1 MVRKQKFGYYYY
13 NEVEKHFVKN
23 CNKETKNMYQILAQN
38 FVECI
43 DPCSTLFFTPILDT
57 IDHNFNHCKELIWF
71 KMGFQILK
79 NVRML
84 LIGFLGSIPVWNSI
98 GEEKNWIQ
106 QENFSKINF
115 KIILAFGIDLFQYME
130 EMRLQKVILFIKLA
144 FVHEHANDVLVGALF
159 CMREVP
165 RSSPNEAF

>member
-1 MVRKQKFGYYYY
+1 
-13 NEVEKHFVKN
+13 
-23 CNKETKNMYQILAQN
+23 MYQILAQN
-38 FVECI
+38 FVERI
-43 DPCSTLFFTPILDT
+43 DPCSILFFTPILDT
-57 IDHNFNHCKELIWF
+57 IYHNFNHCKELTWF
-71 KMGFQILK
+71 KMGFRILK

-98 GEEKNWIQ
+98 GEEKNWIPR
-106 QENFSKINF
+106 ENFGKINF